1 MYRMSLQECR
11 RSLYPHHPRTRT
23 RTPSVAL
30 LLLLHFLYRLAQEG
44 LVGIGYLSVFFFPT
58 SRRVLRDMPC
68 VSFL

>member
-1 MYRMSLQECR
+1 MYDCMSLQECR
-11 RSLYPHHPRTRT
+11 RSLYPHHP

-44 LVGIGYLSVFFFPT
+44 LVGIGYSSVFFFPT